1 MGISKELQGK
11 KTLVIGA
18 LAISMVT
25 IILGLGLGLGLQL
38 EDCRNKVVPTTSCKN
53 RCYEPFDDETPGC
66 RCDTQCVINNN
77 CCYDFQDICFQPT
90 QQWECTKLRC
100 GETRLA
106 ESRCHCSDDCL
117 GAGDCCTNFKHV
129 CQGETEWVAD
139 DCVDLATPKCPAN
152 FKLQPLLLISL
163 DGLRAEY
170 QQTWS
175 SLIPVLDKLRTCG
188 TSAPYM
194 QPVFPS
200 ITFPNHYTI
209 VTGMYS
215 ESHGLVDNKMYDPVF
230 DASFSLSNDEK
241 SNPRWY
247 FGQPIWHTASYQG
260 LRAGTYFW
268 PGSDVKINGSFPDI
282 NLDYNGK
289 IPFEERVFTLL
300 KWLQLPDNER
310 PDFFTLY
317 LEEPDKSGHSF
328 GPVSGGLIKA
338 LTGVDKVIGQLMN
351 GLKQL
356 NLHQCLNIIIVAD
369 HGMEDTSCDRK
380 EVLQDLLQ
388 VENVRDLYVYEGP
401 FGRIRSNDKN
411 QPLDSS
417 RLVANMTCKKNSQKV
432 KPYLKN
438 HLPKRFHYANS
449 RRIED
454 VSVIVNP
461 GWLFERYP
469 GSLTFCAG
477 GAHGYDN
484 DEASMHAMF
493 LSYGPK
499 FHYKTEIEPFSNI
512 ELYNLMCDVLG
523 ISPSQNNGSHGSMN
537 HLLRTPWH
545 TPIHPAEQTTPGQ
558 CPLVILEPTDTLD
571 CTCTSLG
578 VTNPNSRLN
587 LTAAEVKAVEQKH
600 MLFGRPIMLEPSNDY
615 CLLYHQ
621 GFVNAYSKKSLMPVW
636 NSYTLDKP
644 ENMDPLPAVTPDCQR
659 ADVRI
664 PADKSPRC
672 DQYASARNITHGFLY
687 PPNLNKTAE
696 EEYDGLLMSN
706 VVPMYPEFKKIW
718 DYFHTTLLK
727 KYASQYNGIN
737 VVTGPAFDYNYDG
750 QFDSQDQIEQFVTG
764 TQIPIPTHY
773 FAVLTSCKD
782 SQPVSSCNNELQTV
796 SFLIP
801 HKADNSEN
809 CNNGDT
815 ASLWVEDHLWFHQ
828 SRVRDVE
835 WLTGLDFYQGSTRPI
850 PELLKVKTRPTA
862 AIHRRP

>member
-1 MGISKELQGK
+1 
-11 KTLVIGA
+11 
-18 LAISMVT
+18 MVT

-38 EDCRNKVVPTTSCKN
+38 EDLVPSTSCKN

-66 RCDTQCVINNN
+66 RCDTQCVTNNN

-100 GETRLA
+100 GEKRLA

-129 CQGETEWVAD
+129 CQGEKNFM
-139 DCVDLATPKCPAN
+139 KCTRQCTHSN
-152 FKLQPLLLISL
+152 VSMWIIFFNI
-163 DGLRAEY
+163 
-170 QQTWS
+170 
-175 SLIPVLDKLRTCG
+175 LIPLTGTCG

-209 VTGMYS
+209 ATGMYS
-215 ESHGLVDNKMYDPVF
+215 ESHGLVDNNMYDPVF
-230 DASFSLSNDEK
+230 DASFSLSSDEK

-247 FGQPIWHTASYQG
+247 LGQPIWHTASYQG

-282 NLDYNGK
+282 NVDYNGK

-328 GPVSGGLIKA
+328 GPVSGGLIEA

-411 QPLDSS
+411 QPCECKTKHVKNLPF
-417 RLVANMTCKKNSQKV
+417 LCICKKNGQKV

-454 VSVIVNP
+454 VSVLVNP

-484 DEASMHAMF
+484 DDAGMHAMF

-545 TPIHPAEQTTPGQ
+545 TPKNPADFKHTIICTVMGNSL
-558 CPLVILEPTDTLD
+558 LVIWYND
-571 CTCTSLG
+571 CF
-578 VTNPNSRLN
+578 VHK
-587 LTAAEVKAVEQKH
+587 LTFLQPANGRKH
-600 MLFGRPIMLEPSNDY
+600 MLFGRPKMLQPSNDY
-615 CLLYHQ
+615 CLLYHR
-621 GFVNAYSKKSLMPVW
+621 GFVNAYSKKFLMPVL
-636 NSYTLDKP
+636 TLICECHDTS
-644 ENMDPLPAVTPDCQR
+644 VTPDCLR

-672 DQYASARNITHGFLY
+672 DQYAPARNITHGFLY

-718 DYFHTTLLK
+718 DYFQTTLLK

-750 QFDSQDQIEQFVTG
+750 QFDSQDQIQQFVTG

-801 HKADNSEN
+801 HKVDNSES
-809 CNNGDT
+809 CNNADT

-828 SRVRDVE
+828 SRVRDIE
-835 WLTGLDFYQGSTRPI
+835 WLTGLDFYQGSPRPI

>member
-1 MGISKELQGK
+1 MLTIML
-11 KTLVIGA
+11 TMTMMLVEG
-18 LAISMVT
+18 
-25 IILGLGLGLGLQL
+25 
-38 EDCRNKVVPTTSCKN
+38 
-53 RCYEPFDDETPGC
+53 
-66 RCDTQCVINNN
+66 
-77 CCYDFQDICFQPT
+77 
-90 QQWECTKLRC
+90 
-100 GETRLA
+100 
-106 ESRCHCSDDCL
+106 RCHCSDDCL

-139 DCVDLATPKCPAN
+139 DCVDLASPKCPAN

-175 SLIPVLDKLRTCG
+175 SLIPQFVSLPKLCHL
-188 TSAPYM
+188 
-194 QPVFPS
+194 
-200 ITFPNHYTI
+200 IL
-209 VTGMYS
+209 YS
-215 ESHGLVDNKMYDPVF
+215 SSQNVHCMYDPVF
-230 DASFSLSNDEK
+230 NASFSLSNDEK

-328 GPVSGGLIKA
+328 GPVSGGLIEA

-411 QPLDSS
+411 QPCECKTKH
-417 RLVANMTCKKNSQKV
+417 VENCKKNGQKV

-454 VSVIVNP
+454 VSVIVSP

-484 DEASMHAMF
+484 DDASMHAMF

-571 CTCTSLG
+571 CTSNKCLFQINALSK
-578 VTNPNSRLN
+578 LN
-587 LTAAEVKAVEQKH
+587 QKH
-600 MLFGRPIMLEPSNDY
+600 MLFGRPIMQQPSNDY

-687 PPNLNKTAE
+687 PPNLYKTAE

-750 QFDSQDQIEQFVTG
+750 QFDSQDQIEQYVS

>member
-1 MGISKELQGK
+1 MNIPELSFA
-11 KTLVIGA
+11 TV
-18 LAISMVT
+18 
-25 IILGLGLGLGLQL
+25 GLMITPSLPAR
-38 EDCRNKVVPTTSCKN
+38 CRQECARPHVSLDLP
-53 RCYEPFDDETPGC
+53 
-66 RCDTQCVINNN
+66 
-77 CCYDFQDICFQPT
+77 

-139 DCVDLATPKCPAN
+139 DCVDLASPKCPAN

-209 VTGMYS
+209 ATGMYS

-328 GPVSGGLIKA
+328 GPVSGGLIEA

-356 NLHQCLNIIIVAD
+356 NLHQCLNIIIIAD

-411 QPLDSS
+411 QPCECK
-417 RLVANMTCKKNSQKV
+417 TKHCKKNGQKV

-461 GWLFERYP
+461 GWLYP

-484 DEASMHAMF
+484 DDVSMHAMF

-587 LTAAEVKAVEQKH
+587 LTAAEGKYCKH
-600 MLFGRPIMLEPSNDY
+600 MLFGRPIMLQPSNDY

-644 ENMDPLPAVTPDCQR
+644 VRVISSKVTPDCLR

-672 DQYASARNITHGFLY
+672 GQYAPARNITHGFLY
-687 PPNLNKTAE
+687 PPSMRDDFTSIL
-696 EEYDGLLMSN
+696 SN
-706 VVPMYPEFKKIW
+706 TLILSKQNTSETTKKCTFLYFIEVW

-750 QFDSQDQIEQFVTG
+750 QFDSQDQIEQYVS

-782 SQPVSSCNNELQTV
+782 SQPVSSCNSELQTV

>member
-1 MGISKELQGK
+1 MEPYCKVLPSWYTTVNGMPFFQKHFVIELVSLWLI
-11 KTLVIGA
+11 LV
-18 LAISMVT
+18 L
-25 IILGLGLGLGLQL
+25 ILILCVLLSVPS
-38 EDCRNKVVPTTSCKN
+38 CVPVVPNTSCKN
-53 RCYEPFDDETPGC
+53 RCFEPFDDETPGC
-66 RCDTQCVINNN
+66 RCDTQCVTNNN

-100 GETRLA
+100 GETRLV

-129 CQGETEWVAD
+129 CQGEKNTEWVAD
-139 DCVDLATPKCPAN
+139 DCVDLASPKCPAN

-209 VTGMYS
+209 ATGMYS

-247 FGQPIWHTASYQG
+247 LGQPIWHTASYQG

-282 NLDYNGK
+282 HVDYNGK

-328 GPVSGGLIKA
+328 GPVSGGLIEA

-388 VENVRDLYVYEGP
+388 VENVGDLYVYEGP

-411 QPLDSS
+411 QPCE
-417 RLVANMTCKKNSQKV
+417 CKTKHVENVPFLCIKNGQKV

-438 HLPKRFHYANS
+438 YLPKRFHYANS

-454 VSVIVNP
+454 VSVIVKP
-461 GWLFERYP
+461 GWLYP

-484 DEASMHAMF
+484 DDASMHAMF

-512 ELYNLMCDVLG
+512 ELYNLMCDVLR

-545 TPIHPAEQTTPGQ
+545 TPIQPAEQTTPGQ
-558 CPLVILEPTDTLD
+558 CPLVILEPTDTLG

-578 VTNPNSRLN
+578 ETNPNSRLN
-587 LTAAEVKAVEQKH
+587 LTAAEGKYYKH
-600 MLFGRPIMLEPSNDY
+600 MLFGRPIMLQPSNDY

-636 NSYTLDKP
+636 NSFTLDKP
-644 ENMDPLPAVTPDCQR
+644 VRVISSKGHYFYKSVT
-659 ADVRI
+659 
-664 PADKSPRC
+664 
-672 DQYASARNITHGFLY
+672 DQ
-687 PPNLNKTAE
+687 TAE

-718 DYFHTTLLK
+718 DYFQTTLLK

-750 QFDSQDQIEQFVTG
+750 QFDSQDQIQQFVTD

-801 HKADNSEN
+801 HKADNSES

-850 PELLKVKTRPTA
+850 PELLKVKTHPLTFSTFCYVTA
-862 AIHRRP
+862 LF

>member
-1 MGISKELQGK
+1 
-11 KTLVIGA
+11 
-18 LAISMVT
+18 MVT

-77 CCYDFQDICFQPT
+77 CCYDFQEICFQPT

-139 DCVDLATPKCPAN
+139 DCVDLASPKCPAN

-209 VTGMYS
+209 ATGMYS

-230 DASFSLSNDEK
+230 NASFSLSNDEK

-328 GPVSGGLIKA
+328 GPVSGGLIEA

-369 HGMEDTSCDRK
+369 HGRR
-380 EVLQDLLQ
+380 LINQ
-388 VENVRDLYVYEGP
+388 
-401 FGRIRSNDKN
+401 KN
-411 QPLDSS
+411 QMYLPFPSTNLTSGQQMDLFPID
-417 RLVANMTCKKNSQKV
+417 LVLIDQKYVVFLGFQCKKNGQKV

-461 GWLFERYP
+461 GWLFERYRFKK
-469 GSLTFCAG
+469 L
-477 GAHGYDN
+477 
-484 DEASMHAMF
+484 
-493 LSYGPK
+493 
-499 FHYKTEIEPFSNI
+499 
-512 ELYNLMCDVLG
+512 
-523 ISPSQNNGSHGSMN
+523 
-537 HLLRTPWH
+537 
-545 TPIHPAEQTTPGQ
+545 HPA
-558 CPLVILEPTDTLD
+558 L
-571 CTCTSLG
+571 
-578 VTNPNSRLN
+578 
-587 LTAAEVKAVEQKH
+587 
-600 MLFGRPIMLEPSNDY
+600 
-615 CLLYHQ
+615 
-621 GFVNAYSKKSLMPVW
+621 
-636 NSYTLDKP
+636 
-644 ENMDPLPAVTPDCQR
+644 
-659 ADVRI
+659 
-664 PADKSPRC
+664 
-672 DQYASARNITHGFLY
+672 
-687 PPNLNKTAE
+687 
-696 EEYDGLLMSN
+696 
-706 VVPMYPEFKKIW
+706 
-718 DYFHTTLLK
+718 
-727 KYASQYNGIN
+727 
-737 VVTGPAFDYNYDG
+737 
-750 QFDSQDQIEQFVTG
+750 
-764 TQIPIPTHY
+764 
-773 FAVLTSCKD
+773 
-782 SQPVSSCNNELQTV
+782 
-796 SFLIP
+796 
-801 HKADNSEN
+801 
-809 CNNGDT
+809 
-815 ASLWVEDHLWFHQ
+815 
-828 SRVRDVE
+828 
-835 WLTGLDFYQGSTRPI
+835 
-850 PELLKVKTRPTA
+850 
-862 AIHRRP
+862 

>member
-1 MGISKELQGK
+1 
-11 KTLVIGA
+11 
-18 LAISMVT
+18 MVT

-38 EDCRNKVVPTTSCKN
+38 EDLVPTTSCKN

-77 CCYDFQDICFQPT
+77 CCYDFQEICFQPT

-139 DCVDLATPKCPAN
+139 DCVDLASPKCPAN

-175 SLIPVLDKLRTCG
+175 SLIPFVSLPKLCHL
-188 TSAPYM
+188 
-194 QPVFPS
+194 
-200 ITFPNHYTI
+200 IL
-209 VTGMYS
+209 YS
-215 ESHGLVDNKMYDPVF
+215 SSQNVHCMYDPVF
-230 DASFSLSNDEK
+230 NASFSLSNDEK

-328 GPVSGGLIKA
+328 GPVSGGVRSIRKTTRMHLIKE
-338 LTGVDKVIGQLMN
+338 K
-351 GLKQL
+351 
-356 NLHQCLNIIIVAD
+356 
-369 HGMEDTSCDRK
+369 GMEDTSCDRK

-411 QPLDSS
+411 QPCECKTKH
-417 RLVANMTCKKNSQKV
+417 VENVPCKKNGQKV

-454 VSVIVNP
+454 QNIGFLHISV
-461 GWLFERYP
+461 LCYRYP

-484 DEASMHAMF
+484 DDASMHAMF

-600 MLFGRPIMLEPSNDY
+600 MLFGRPIMQQPSNDY

-621 GFVNAYSKKSLMPVW
+621 GFVNAYSKKFLMPVW

-750 QFDSQDQIEQFVTG
+750 QFDSQDQIEQYVS